1 MNWYS
6 GEIGNAINES
16 KTKQLVFLVFA
27 RNEEAASNEMN
38 ELWNNAKIADMCNQ
52 NCVSLR
58 LDASTETCKQFKQI
72 CKDRSF
78 KMTILEWD

>member
-16 KTKQLVFLVFA
+16 KSKQLVFLVFT
-27 RNEEAASNEMN
+27 RDQETASNDMN
-38 ELWNNAKIADMCNQ
+38 ELWNLDKVAELCNK

-58 LDASTETCKQFKQI
+58 LDANTEPCKQFKQI
-72 CKDRSF
+72 CKKFESYIRLF
-78 KMTILEWD
+78 GL